1 MKKLVCFLA
10 IVMLMTI
17 PISAGAALIGTGEL
31 KIYASPPTE
40 GGYYLD
46 YDADMQL
53 FGNTTL
59 GLEVFCV
66 SEQNA
71 AVNQWAGYSFYT
83 IPDNNLKVAGWIAD
97 NWRTFAPPNPTVA
110 DLDNLKG
117 EAQKAIWEVTGVMR
131 ILGTSGTDLEIYDK
145 AMAIYKSNGLSN
157 YDFSG
162 WMFASNPID
171 GQSGLGLQ
179 DYLVPKPVPE
189 PATMLLLGAGLIG
202 LAGLGRKKL
211 KTA

>member
-1 MKKLVCFLA
+1 MRKLVCFLA

-17 PISAGAALIGTGEL
+17 PISAGAVLIGTGEL
-31 KIYASPPTE
+31 KIYASPPTG

-66 SEQNA
+66 SRQNA
-71 AVNQWAGYSFYT
+71 AVNTWAGYSFYT
-83 IPDNNLKVAGWIAD
+83 ITDYDLKVAAWIAD
-97 NWRTFAPPNPTVA
+97 NWRTFAPASPTVTQ
-110 DLDNLKG
+110 LDNLKG
-117 EAQKAIWEVTGVMR
+117 EAQKAIWKVAGVMD
-131 ILGTSGTDLEIYDK
+131 IVGTSGTDF
-145 AMAIYKSNGLSN
+145 AIYNAAIAISNSLSN

-162 WMFASNPID
+162 WMSAESPVY
-171 GQSGLGLQ
+171 GQTTPDFQ
-179 DYLVPKPVPE
+179 DYLVPNQPVPE

-202 LAGLGRKKL
+202 LAGIGRKKL